1 MPYKKHLSQLKDFSL
16 ADINSCL
23 FYFLLENT
31 TLKGEKEEKIKKL
44 KEEFRKNLKKEKSEK
59 FLEKYRIFNEFQNT
73 VIN

>member
-16 ADINSCL
+16 VDINSCL